1 MTLFHKYCQFL
12 QHVFFFFFFP
22 PHLWA
27 ILISFYS
34 NNANKY
40 LLEIVRLQE
49 FAVIQQVSQMS
60 HKPPVAQ
67 DNAVFEAKEKTK
79 PNTACQ
85 GLYQVFHRHFL
96 PPIHSSVTVQ
106 GLAAISQTQWNTF
119 NCCQLHLARMTGAL
133 YPYPHPK
140 YTEAIL

>member
-12 QHVFFFFFFP
+12 QHVLFCFLFFP
-22 PHLWA
+22 PLGY
-27 ILISFYS
+27 LNLLYS

-60 HKPPVAQ
+60 YKPPVAQ

-79 PNTACQ
+79 PNTARDCVRFSTSIS
-85 GLYQVFHRHFL
+85 YQNTALLQSKIWLQCPRPNGIL
-96 PPIHSSVTVQ
+96 LI
-106 GLAAISQTQWNTF
+106 AASF
-119 NCCQLHLARMTGAL
+119 MYFC
-133 YPYPHPK
+133 
-140 YTEAIL
+140 